1 METIGLMREQPMC
14 QNPLAL
20 QQLKRDVYKRQG
32 QCSDSEQ
39 AIENMFED
47 RKTKISKSTFLQRI
61 ALEDQENLGFGCG
74 IIRI

>member
-1 METIGLMREQPMC
+1 MMSERIYLNNDWKFAEQFEII
-14 QNPLAL
+14 
-20 QQLKRDVYKRQG
+20 G

-39 AIENMFED
+39 AMENLFED

-61 ALEDQENLGFGCG
+61 ALEDKENLGFGCG